1 MYIDEHRYTCQQNCI
16 SPELTVAK
24 ITKTSIQ
31 VGALEWFYR
40 QLTPED
46 AEHPQTAI
54 LLHGLPSQSLT
65 WTGLMRPL
73 AAAGIRTIAPDW
85 IGFGN
90 SSKPAQRD
98 FAYTPDAFVTAL
110 AELIDS
116 LELDRVS
123 LVVQGFLGTVGIQYA
138 LRYPARVNKLV
149 ILNAP
154 LTTSAKLPWTI
165 KQLGLPVAGEMLTQ
179 DPLSVERTLEAGC
192 KCVIEDKYLEVY
204 RQPYLK
210 SSVPGRSHLATIRNL
225 RLTAALAEIS
235 TGLPMSDLPIQIL
248 WGVNDPWLDLAQA
261 QACVKTLKH
270 GELVTLPT
278 AAHYPQ
284 EHWYAEIKESL
295 IPFLTRP

>member
-1 MYIDEHRYTCQQNCI
+1 
-16 SPELTVAK
+16 VAK

-31 VGALEWFYR
+31 VGALEWFTR
-40 QLTPED
+40 ELSPQGWEN
-46 AEHPQTAI
+46 PQTAI

-73 AAAGIRTIAPDW
+73 AESGIRTIAPDW

-90 SSKPAQRD
+90 SSKPDRRD
-98 FAYTPDAFVTAL
+98 FAYTPDAFVTAF
-110 AELIDS
+110 AELVDK

-123 LVVQGFLGTVGIQYA
+123 LIVQGFLGTVGIQYA
-138 LRYPARVNKLV
+138 LRYPDRFNKLV

-192 KCVIEDKYLEVY
+192 KCVIEDKYLEAY

-210 SSVPGRSHLATIRNL
+210 SSAPGRSHLATIRNL
-225 RLTAALAEIS
+225 RLAESLAEIS
-235 TGLPMSDLPIQIL
+235 TGLPKLAIPIQIL
-248 WGVNDPWLDLAQA
+248 WGTNDPWLDLAQA
-261 QACVKTLKH
+261 ETCVKSLQQ

-295 IPFLTRP
+295 IPFLSRL

>member
-1 MYIDEHRYTCQQNCI
+1 
-16 SPELTVAK
+16 VAK

-31 VGALEWFYR
+31 VGSLEWFAR
-40 QLTPED
+40 ELSPEGW
-46 AEHPQTAI
+46 ENPQTAM

-73 AAAGIRTIAPDW
+73 AESGIRTIAPDW

-90 SSKPAQRD
+90 SSKPEKRD
-98 FAYTPDAFVTAL
+98 FAYTPDAFVTAF
-110 AELIDS
+110 AELVDS

-138 LRYPARVNKLV
+138 LRYPDRVDKLV

-210 SSVPGRSHLATIRNL
+210 SSLPGRSHLATIRNL
-225 RLTAALAEIS
+225 RLTESLAEIS
-235 TGLPMSDLPIQIL
+235 TGLPKLAIPIQIL
-248 WGVNDPWLDLAQA
+248 WGTNDPWLDLAQA
-261 QACVKTLKH
+261 QACVKSLQQ

-284 EHWYAEIKESL
+284 EHWYAEIKASL
-295 IPFLTRP
+295 IPFLRRQS

>member
-1 MYIDEHRYTCQQNCI
+1 M
-16 SPELTVAK
+16 AK

-31 VGALEWFYR
+31 VGGLEWFTR
-40 QLTPED
+40 QLSPEGW
-46 AEHPQTAI
+46 ENSQTAI
-54 LLHGLPSQSLT
+54 LLHGLPAQSLT

-73 AAAGIRTIAPDW
+73 AEQGIRTIAPDW

-90 SSKPAQRD
+90 SSKPDKRD
-98 FAYTPDAFVTAL
+98 FAYTPDAFVAAFSELVEAL
-110 AELIDS
+110 NVN
-116 LELDRVS
+116 RFS

-138 LRYPARVNKLV
+138 LRYPERVDKLV

-154 LTTSAKLPWTI
+154 LTTAAKLPWAI

-179 DPLSVERTLEAGC
+179 DPLSAERTLEAGC

-225 RLTAALAEIS
+225 RLAESMTEIS
-235 TGLPMSDLPIQIL
+235 MGLPKLDIPIQIL
-248 WGVNDPWLDLAQA
+248 WGINDPWLDLAQA

-270 GELVTLPT
+270 GELVTLST

-295 IPFLTRP
+295 IPFLRR

>member
-1 MYIDEHRYTCQQNCI
+1 
-16 SPELTVAK
+16 VAK
-24 ITKTSIQ
+24 ITKTSVT

-40 QLTPED
+40 ELSPEGG
-46 AEHPQTAI
+46 ENPQTAI
-54 LLHGLPSQSLT
+54 LLHGLPAQSLT

-73 AAAGIRTIAPDW
+73 AEQGIRTIAPDW

-90 SSKPAQRD
+90 SGKPDRRD

-110 AELIDS
+110 AEMVDS
-116 LELDRVS
+116 LSIDRVS

-138 LRYPARVNKLV
+138 IRYPERVSKLV

-154 LTTSAKLPWTI
+154 LTTSAKLPWAI

-192 KCVIEDKYLEVY
+192 KCIIEDKYLEAY
-204 RQPYLK
+204 RKPYLK
-210 SSVPGRSHLATIRNL
+210 SSAPGRSHLATIRNL
-225 RLTAALAEIS
+225 RLAESLSEIS
-235 TGLPMSDLPIQIL
+235 TGLPKLDIPIQII
-248 WGVNDPWLDLAQA
+248 WGINDPWLDLAQA
-261 QACVKTLKH
+261 ETCVKSLQH
-270 GELVTLPT
+270 GELVTLRT

-295 IPFLTRP
+295 IPFLARH